1 MLQVKPKA
9 RPTILDVLNKVFVRK
24 RASEYFK
31 ECLMSPPKELAPTD
45 VDDMY
50 VDSLK
55 DQAEKLMIPGF
66 ANESGRQATG
76 PAQRPAAKKGKKTR
90 EASSSKSPEKIQKLK
105 NNDEK
110 KRELRKLK
118 RELEEKEVMESKL
131 KNLE

>member
-24 RASEYFK
+24 RASQYFT
-31 ECLMSPPKELAPTD
+31 ECLNSPPIVLAPTD

-66 ANESGRQATG
+66 EPTEGTKKGRPPKQG
-76 PAQRPAAKKGKKTR
+76 KPRNAKKQR
-90 EASSSKSPEKIQKLK
+90 DASSSKSPDKI
-105 NNDEK
+105 
-110 KRELRKLK
+110 
-118 RELEEKEVMESKL
+118 
-131 KNLE
+131 